1 MKLSA
6 EYYSN
11 TDVNFLAKDL
21 LGKIIYTA
29 TGETVTAGIIVET
42 EAYFGIED
50 KASHAY
56 GNRRTARTEVMFQK
70 GGLAYVYLC
79 YGIHHLLN
87 VVTSVE
93 NDPKCI
99 LIRSIEP
106 YYGFDE
112 METRRKM
119 PVEKPAISS
128 GPGSLTKALGI
139 DLSFNRQSLTEDRIW
154 IEDQGITYEPAEI
167 LEAPRIGIGYAE
179 EHALLPLRFFVSNS
193 KYARNK

>member
-6 EYYSN
+6 EYYAN

-93 NDPKCI
+93 NDPKCV